1 MSSRY
6 GSNLHQRDARS
17 QLFGD
22 HGGGGSSGTGLRAP
36 SPGYGYRPAT
46 PNSRGQYSAS
56 VLEELESQ
64 NDAQVEG
71 LSAKVKM
78 LKDITEA
85 IGAEVRESSTLI
97 QNMNDTFDNTRIRLR
112 GTMNRMLIM
121 ADRIGTSNDQLGAP
135 LKTRDISI
143 MQAPSSLHA
152 DSWTVHHSLKP
163 GTVDDLIP
171 PILHY
176 DKLSYR

>member
-1 MSSRY
+1 RY

-46 PNSRGQYSAS
+46 PNSLGQYSAS

-121 ADRIGTSNDQLGAP
+121 AHRTGVGWRAWLLFIFTVIGIFWYVWLF
-135 LKTRDISI
+135 
-143 MQAPSSLHA
+143 
-152 DSWTVHHSLKP
+152 
-163 GTVDDLIP
+163 
-171 PILHY
+171 
-176 DKLSYR
+176 